1 MKEDSKIE
9 PIWLLE
15 SQIDFLNHG
24 SFGATPLAILNYQQ
38 SLRNRIER
46 EPVRFFV
53 RELETLLDDAREQ
66 LANFIVTDADDIA
79 FIPNATVGV
88 NTVLRSLVFEPGD
101 EILITN
107 HTYNACRNAVEF
119 VTHRTDAKIVVA
131 SVPFPLDSSQ
141 QIVEAILDRVS
152 SRTKLAVL
160 DHITSPTAL
169 IFPLAILVAELSHR
183 GIDTLIDGAHALGSI
198 PLDLSSLGAT
208 YYTGNC
214 HKWLCAPKGA
224 AFLYVR
230 KDKQASIRPLA
241 ISHGANSPRT
251 DRSRFRLEFDWM
263 GTNDPTAYLC
273 VPEAIRFMR
282 SLLPGGWLQLR
293 EQNRKLALE
302 ARRSICQTLQVNI
315 PCPDEML
322 ASMASIPLGKVL
334 LSWELLQT
342 KLLKQFNIEVPIVPW
357 TEGTSLVRISAQLY
371 NKIEQYKYLAE
382 VLKKLYKS
390 ADSAKLLYLNQEM

>member
-198 PLDLSSLGAT
+198 PLDLRSLGAT

>member
-198 PLDLSSLGAT
+198 PLDLRSLGAT

-302 ARRSICQTLQVNI
+302 ARRIICQTLQVNI

>member
-1 MKEDSKIE
+1 VKEDSKIE

-198 PLDLSSLGAT
+198 PLDLRSLGAT

-302 ARRSICQTLQVNI
+302 ARRIICQTLQVNI